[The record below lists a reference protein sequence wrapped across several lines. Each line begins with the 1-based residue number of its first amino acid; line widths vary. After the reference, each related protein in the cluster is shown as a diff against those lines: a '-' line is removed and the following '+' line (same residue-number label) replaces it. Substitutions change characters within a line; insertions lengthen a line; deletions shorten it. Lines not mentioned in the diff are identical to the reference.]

1 MSIGS
6 EPLRV
11 PRIEDQLER
20 HRVALTRHCAR
31 MLGSP
36 SEAEDAVQETL
47 LRAWVNHRR
56 FEGRSALRS
65 WLHRIAT
72 NVCIDMLN
80 DRSRRAV
87 PVDPAPLESASLVAS
102 AEYDPAEQTVA
113 RETFRLALLAALER
127 LPARQRAV
135 LLLREGLCW
144 RASEVA
150 ELLGTSSAAVNSA
163 LQRARAALDS
173 TGAGDTTAA
182 ASTVSRQRLLACYLA
197 AFKAYDIP
205 ARRRVEMPLG

>member
-1 MSIGS
+1 MSIVSGPI
-6 EPLRV
+6 EV
-11 PRIEDQLER
+11 PRIEDDLER

-31 MLGSP
+31 MLGSR

-47 LRAWVNHRR
+47 LRAWRGHAK
-56 FEGRSALRS
+56 FQGRSALPS

-87 PVDPAPLESASLVAS
+87 PVDPAPLQSAPIEADTDTDPVAQTLV
-102 AEYDPAEQTVA
+102 
-113 RETFRLALLAALER
+113 RETFRLALLAAIER

-135 LLLREGLCW
+135 LLLREVMCW

-150 ELLGTSSAAVNSA
+150 ELLGTSTAAVNSA
-163 LQRARAALDS
+163 LQRARTALDS
-173 TGAGDTTAA
+173 RPAGTSDTMTAA
-182 ASTVSRQRLLACYLA
+182 VDDSHRKLVASYLS
-197 AFKAYDIP
+197 AFEFYVRPDLGNG
-205 ARRRVEMPLG
+205 RR